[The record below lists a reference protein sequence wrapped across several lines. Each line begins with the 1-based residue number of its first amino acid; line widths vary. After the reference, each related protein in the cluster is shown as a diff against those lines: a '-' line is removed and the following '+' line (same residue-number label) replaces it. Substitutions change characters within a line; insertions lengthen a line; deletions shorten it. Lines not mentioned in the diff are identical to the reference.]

1 MVCSSLARNKSKA
14 PVSGRRN
21 QVNRE
26 ECILF
31 SGAAAGAEA
40 EFGASAERHG
50 VEEVNFS
57 FEGHKDARTRGI
69 RKLNHEELLQGDV
82 SLAYVSKLM
91 HRNYHDTPLFKKV
104 LQTIYYQVN
113 HGQEVYVVGKIQ
125 PDETVKGGTG
135 WGAELAKLFGKPLHV
150 YDLTDKKWY
159 WWRDTSWQP
168 DGDPVIQKAAFC
180 GTGTRLI
187 DVDGRDAIDD
197 LFARS
202 FKS

>member
-1 MVCSSLARNKSKA
+1 MKPSDCTLY
-14 PVSGRRN
+14 
-21 QVNRE
+21 
-26 ECILF
+26 

-40 EFGASAERHG
+40 AFGVAAERHG
-50 VEEVNFS
+50 VAEVNFT
-57 FEGHKDARTRGI
+57 FEGHDDARTRG
-69 RKLNHEELLQGDV
+69 RRVLTPKELERGNV
-82 SLAYVSKLM
+82 SLAYVGHLM
-91 HRNYHDTPLFKKV
+91 HRVYKDTPLFRR
-104 LQTIYYQVN
+104 LLASIWHQIN
-113 HGQEVYVVGKIQ
+113 SGDEVFCIGWIH
-125 PDETVKGGTG
+125 DDGTVKGGTG